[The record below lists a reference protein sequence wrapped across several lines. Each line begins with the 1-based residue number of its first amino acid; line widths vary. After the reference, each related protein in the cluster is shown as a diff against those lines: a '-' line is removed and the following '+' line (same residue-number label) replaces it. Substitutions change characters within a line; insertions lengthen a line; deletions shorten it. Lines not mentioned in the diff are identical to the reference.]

1 MAVQDILDAFENLI
15 ADAKRVP
22 LMNKTMIDE
31 TDFYHLL
38 DELRKELP
46 LELQKAE
53 QVIQESQRIIEDA
66 REQAE
71 DTIQRAK
78 RHAED
83 LVNRDEIVIAA
94 QEKAKAIVADAEAQE
109 RDIREKTMENAEKL
123 RSDADQYANQVF
135 DHLMGNLGN
144 ALEVIQQAK
153 RDLNAGH

>member
-1 MAVQDILDAFENLI
+1 MAVDEILDAMENLV
-15 ADAKRVP
+15 ADAKRLP

-31 TDFYHLL
+31 MDFYHLL

-71 DTIQRAK
+71 ETIQRAK

-109 RDIREKTMENAEKL
+109 RDIREKTMANAEKL
-123 RSDADQYANQVF
+123 RMDADLYANQVF
-135 DHLMGNLGN
+135 DHLMNNLGN
-144 ALEVIQQAK
+144 ALEIVQQAK
-153 RDLNAGH
+153 RDLNAGQ

>member
-1 MAVQDILDAFENLI
+1 MTVEEILDALENLI
-15 ADAKRVP
+15 AEAKRVP

-31 TDFYHLL
+31 MDFYHLL
-38 DELRKELP
+38 DEIRKELP

-71 DTIQRAK
+71 ETMQRAK

-94 QEKAKAIVADAEAQE
+94 QEKAKAIIADAEAQE
-109 RDIREKTMENAEKL
+109 RDIREKTMANAEKL
-123 RSDADQYANQVF
+123 RMDADQYANQVF

-144 ALEVIQQAK
+144 ALEIIQQAK